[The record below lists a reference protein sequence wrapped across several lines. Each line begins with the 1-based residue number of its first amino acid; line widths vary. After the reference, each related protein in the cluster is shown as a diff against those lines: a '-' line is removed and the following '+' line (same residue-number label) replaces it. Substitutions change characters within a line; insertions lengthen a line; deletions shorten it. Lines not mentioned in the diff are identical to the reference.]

1 MTLADVIRDIHILNR
16 ELEAYEEKYG
26 LLSKD
31 FYELYIQGKLPDE
44 KIEEIDEYGQWAAAY
59 RMKLHRES
67 VYEKLARGSSS
78 TLALP
83 QTRSEVAQR

>member
-44 KIEEIDEYGQWAAAY
+44 NIEEIDEYGQWAAAY
-59 RMKLHRES
+59 RMKLYRES

-83 QTRSEVAQR
+83 QTRSEVVQR